1 MSATID
7 GHARIAGTRITIY
20 DVLTYAEA
28 GWQTSSIAATLGLST
43 AQVQAALDYF
53 AENREE
59 VLENYR
65 AILARI
71 ERGNPPAIE
80 ARSLQSHN
88 LLADKLREIQ
98 RRRNGP

>member
-7 GHARIAGTRITIY
+7 GHTRIDGTRITVY

-43 AQVQAALDYF
+43 AQVQTALDYF
-53 AENREE
+53 AENREK
-59 VLENYR
+59 VLQNYR

-71 ERGNPPAIE
+71 ERGNPPEIE
-80 ARSLQSHN
+80 ARRRQSHD
-88 LLADKLREIQ
+88 LLAEKLGEIQ
-98 RRRNGP
+98 RRRAGA